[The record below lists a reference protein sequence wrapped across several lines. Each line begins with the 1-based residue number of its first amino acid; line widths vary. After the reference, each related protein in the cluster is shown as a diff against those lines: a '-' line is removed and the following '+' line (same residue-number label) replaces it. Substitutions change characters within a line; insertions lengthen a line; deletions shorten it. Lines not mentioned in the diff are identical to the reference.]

1 MGSWIILKYVYKE
14 VFRCRKSKDSQYND
28 QIKKKT
34 TVEQNNGPQTLH
46 RKVKIK
52 QHESL

>member
-1 MGSWIILKYVYKE
+1 M
-14 VFRCRKSKDSQYND
+14 F
-28 QIKKKT
+28 IKRYSDVVNRRTVNTTTKLKKT